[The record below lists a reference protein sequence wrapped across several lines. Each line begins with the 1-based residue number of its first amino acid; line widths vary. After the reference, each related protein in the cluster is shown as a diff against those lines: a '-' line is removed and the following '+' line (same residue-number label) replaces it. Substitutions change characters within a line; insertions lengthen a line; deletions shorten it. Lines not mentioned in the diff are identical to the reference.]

1 MFKLNK
7 KVEYAIIA
15 LQHMHR
21 CDEGQMS
28 TVKEICE
35 LYGAPFDV
43 TSRAM
48 QKMASKGILKSIKG
62 AHGGY
67 LIQYNLAELKLLNLF
82 ESISGDVTIA
92 NCVIDPCK
100 CDLIA
105 SCNIVDPITRL
116 NELLRNFFAD
126 ITVLELLEGKS
137 TQLNIKELCHE

>member
-15 LQHMHR
+15 LQHMQNVS
-21 CDEGQMS
+21 EGEMS

-48 QKMASKGILKSIKG
+48 QKMASAGILKSIKG

-67 LIQYNLAELKLLNLF
+67 LIQEDLGKLKLLDLI
-82 ESISGDVTIA
+82 ESISGDISLA
-92 NCVIDPCK
+92 NCVIDACK
-100 CDLIA
+100 CDMIS

-116 NELLRNFFAD
+116 NELLRNFFAEM
-126 ITVLELLEGKS
+126 TVLDLLQGREA
-137 TQLNIKELCHE
+137 QPQIKEFCHE

>member
-15 LQHMHR
+15 LQHMKSV
-21 CDEGQMS
+21 DDGAMS

-48 QKMASKGILKSIKG
+48 QKMASAGILKSIKG

-67 LIQYNLAELKLLNLF
+67 LIQQDLGELKLLDLI
-82 ESISGDVTIA
+82 ESISGDVSLA
-92 NCVIDPCK
+92 SCVIDPCN
-100 CDLIA
+100 CDMIA

-116 NELLRNFFAD
+116 NELLRKFFAEM
-126 ITVLELLEGKS
+126 TVLDLLQGKKS
-137 TQLNIKELCHE
+137 QPQMKEVCHE